1 MSSSAAITRSKAGPA
16 ARARLAVPAVPDRT
30 LPDFSTVNTNA
41 GDWHTVSTRK
51 SKIPTI
57 NKKSSAP
64 TAAASRPVRA
74 RTTRN
79 STDAGTMPPAPAV
92 TSTARPSY
100 LEVATRTRRS
110 NQDMTVTRLEPTPS
124 SGPVAQAPIALAPTT
139 SRSERQSP
147 TAEQALGPQL
157 PSATAANAL
166 TTQPQSVVPTTVK
179 VSRKRKTSHQKKRAA
194 EEKSMRKQL
203 TAPRALEFRTDRQ
216 SAKRLERAATPAV
229 RTPVPTSDDSESELS
244 SDSDGSSSSNEDS
257 SRGPSRTP
265 SAGKRDHRNCSY
277 RTTHNRRRAPP
288 RPASPM
294 ESASSDEDVDPEA
307 VSLTSSHQ

>member
-16 ARARLAVPAVPDRT
+16 ARASRAVPAVPDRT
-30 LPDFSTVNTNA
+30 LPDFSTVNANA

-79 STDAGTMPPAPAV
+79 STDAGTMPTAPAV
-92 TSTARPSY
+92 TSTAAASAAARPSY

-110 NQDMTVTRLEPTPS
+110 NQDISVNRLEPTP
-124 SGPVAQAPIALAPTT
+124 GPVAQAPIALAPTS

-157 PSATAANAL
+157 PPATAACFN
-166 TTQPQSVVPTTVK
+166 
-179 VSRKRKTSHQKKRAA
+179 H
-194 EEKSMRKQL
+194 
-203 TAPRALEFRTDRQ
+203 
-216 SAKRLERAATPAV
+216 
-229 RTPVPTSDDSESELS
+229 
-244 SDSDGSSSSNEDS
+244 
-257 SRGPSRTP
+257 
-265 SAGKRDHRNCSY
+265 
-277 RTTHNRRRAPP
+277 
-288 RPASPM
+288 PASKRRPNHRQG
-294 ESASSDEDVDPEA
+294 
-307 VSLTSSHQ
+307 VS